1 MLQSTTLFLYLHDS
15 PTDARLVSIVVAG
28 ANGEA
33 VATSRQ
39 RMFNSRKKRSVLLQK
54 LGRSK
59 TPDMLAVV
67 LDARARVLMR
77 RWKQGMAVASAT
89 LVLVPNYFHFAMVS
103 NAIINFFQ
111 EVADASAIL
120 ILIYDYQNVAAC

>member
-1 MLQSTTLFLYLHDS
+1 VLQSTTLFLYLHDS

-33 VATSRQ
+33 VASSRQ
-39 RMFNSRKKRSVLLQK
+39 RMFNSRKKRSVLPHK

-67 LDARARVLMR
+67 LDARARGLMR
-77 RWKQGMAVASAT
+77 RWKQGMAVAGAT
-89 LVLVPNYFHFAMVS
+89 LVLVPSYFHFAMVS
-103 NAIINFFQ
+103 NAIINFF
-111 EVADASAIL
+111 
-120 ILIYDYQNVAAC
+120 